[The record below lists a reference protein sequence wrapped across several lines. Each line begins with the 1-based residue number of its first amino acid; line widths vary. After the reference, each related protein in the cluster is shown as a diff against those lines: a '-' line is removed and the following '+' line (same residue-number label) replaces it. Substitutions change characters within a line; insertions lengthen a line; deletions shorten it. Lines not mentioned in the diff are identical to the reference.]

1 MQRNGKI
8 ARLPR
13 EIRQQLNHRLQ
24 DGEEGGKLAA
34 WLNGLPRVRK
44 VLEEKFGGRPINE
57 VNLTEWRQG
66 GFLEWQRHE
75 EARELVEGLA
85 ERAGDLEADAD
96 GTPIADR
103 LSSIFAVELALFVE
117 AVRRETAEPKERWE
131 RLRGTLRELTQLRRE
146 DHRAAR
152 VAIEQERRQAEADR
166 QQEEQRERDRA
177 EEKKRTLAPI
187 YAIGAIHTRAIEFG
201 GGQEG
206 KRMAAY
212 VLEVERDLPPG
223 TLTRHFDS
231 PPKEAEKPKAAEP
244 PPAPTTR
251 VKAKPGKAAKE
262 HSGKQPARR
271 VKPVRQAQ
279 ASNEQTAGQP
289 DAAVTATGPEVP
301 PADVAAGPEAPAVEV
316 APNRPG
322 SEPESDIIKPN

>member
-13 EIRQQLNHRLQ
+13 EIRQELNHRLQ

-223 TLTRHFDS
+223 TLTRHFDA
-231 PPKEAEKPKAAEP
+231 PKEAKKPEAAAPEPAPKAG
-244 PPAPTTR
+244 TR
-251 VKAKPGKAAKE
+251 VKTRKAPRRRAGKQAARRAKP
-262 HSGKQPARR
+262 SRPA
-271 VKPVRQAQ
+271 P

-289 DAAVTATGPEVP
+289 DGAVTATGPKVP
-301 PADVAAGPEAPAVEV
+301 YADPAAGPEAAAGE
-316 APNRPG
+316 AISNRPEP
-322 SEPESDIIKPN
+322 EPESGTN